1 MNRTHDVQTNRINTS
16 SSLFILPHKDLTN
29 KVHESDRRGR
39 GFSSLRN
46 DLDQVKT
53 PSQTEA
59 MTEHRIQTNIIIH
72 EFTVHVF

>member
-1 MNRTHDVQTNRINTS
+1 M
-16 SSLFILPHKDLTN
+16 TN
-29 KVHESDRRGR
+29 KVHERDRRGR